1 MVVVIRQGMLQAV
14 AQVAETV
21 VLLEVQELELQ
32 VKVIMVELGLIRVVQ
47 TKAVAQVVA
56 QAELVAT
63 EHQAQELSVEL
74 DFLVQSQALR

>member
-21 VLLEVQELELQ
+21 VLWEVQELELQ

-56 QAELVAT
+56 QVELVPT

>member
-1 MVVVIRQGMLQAV
+1 MLQAV

-21 VLLEVQELELQ
+21 VLWEVQELELQ

-56 QAELVAT
+56 QVELVPT